1 MRSLVLRRLAV
12 LPVLLLGTTL
22 LVFALGRMAPGDPA
36 ELFAG
41 GHQADP
47 DVVERVREEWG
58 LDDPLPAQY
67 AHYLGRLVRGDLGH
81 STTQQAEVTDVL
93 RRRLPASLEL
103 TVAALLIGVPAGV
116 GLGVA
121 AARRQGSAVDDG
133 ARLAAMAGAS
143 VPVFWVAL
151 VLGYVFSVR
160 LDWLPLSGRL
170 PPFTSVDEVTGF
182 YTVDALVQGDL
193 GLFGSVLR
201 HLALP
206 AITLAIVPAA
216 VMARFA
222 RASFLEVLGENYIR
236 TAHAYGIPP
245 RTVVWRLAARNAVL
259 PLITLLSLL
268 LPALIVGAVLIET
281 VFSWPG
287 VGTFLLEALQ
297 ARDYAVVQSVTL
309 LVAAIY
315 ALTGLVADVSYA
327 ALDPRTRRS

>member
-22 LVFALGRMAPGDPA
+22 LVFVLGRMAPGDPA

-47 DVVERVREEWG
+47 QAVERVREQWG
-58 LDDPLPAQY
+58 LDDPLPVQY
-67 AHYLGRLVRGDLGH
+67 GHYLGRLLRGDLGR
-81 STTQQAEVTDVL
+81 STTQQADVTDVL

-103 TVAALLIGVPAGV
+103 TVGALLIGIPLGV
-116 GLGVA
+116 GAGVA
-121 AARRQGSAVDDG
+121 AARRRGSAVDDTT
-133 ARLAAMAGAS
+133 RLVAMAGAS
-143 VPVFWVAL
+143 APIFWVAL
-151 VLGYVFSVR
+151 VLGYLFSVR
-160 LDWLPLSGRL
+160 LGWLPLSGRL
-170 PPFTSVDEVTGF
+170 PPFTSVDEITGF
-182 YTVDALVQGDL
+182 YTVDALLDGDL
-193 GLFGSVLR
+193 GLFGAVLR

-206 AITLAIVPAA
+206 ALTLAIVPAA

-222 RASFLEVLGENYIR
+222 RSSFLDVLDENYIR

-245 RTVVWRLAARNAVL
+245 RRVVWRWAAKNAVL

-315 ALTGLVADVSYA
+315 ALAGLAADVAHA

>member
-1 MRSLVLRRLAV
+1 MRALVLRRLAV

-22 LVFALGRMAPGDPA
+22 LVFVLGRLAPGDPA

-47 DVVERVREEWG
+47 EVIERVRTEWG
-58 LDDPLPAQY
+58 LEDPLPVQY
-67 AHYLGRLVRGDLGH
+67 ARYVGRVVRGDLGR
-81 STTQQAEVTDVL
+81 STTQQADVTDVL
-93 RRRLPASLEL
+93 GRRLPASLEL
-103 TVAALLIGVPAGV
+103 TGGALLIGVPVGV

-121 AARRQGSAVDDG
+121 AARHRGRALDD
-133 ARLAAMAGAS
+133 ASRLVAMAGAS
-143 VPVFWVAL
+143 APIFWVAL
-151 VLGYVFSVR
+151 VLGYLFSVR
-160 LDWLPLSGRL
+160 LGWLPLSGRL
-170 PPFTSVDEVTGF
+170 PPFTTVDEVTGF
-182 YTVDALVQGDL
+182 YTVDALLQGDL
-193 GLFGSVLR
+193 DLFGSVLR

-206 AITLAIVPAA
+206 VITLAIVPAA
-216 VMARFA
+216 VLARFA

-236 TAHAYGIPP
+236 TAHAYGIPQ

-268 LPALIVGAVLIET
+268 LPALIVGAVLVEN

-287 VGTFLLEALQ
+287 VGSFLLEALQ

-309 LVAAIY
+309 IVAAIY
-315 ALTGLVADVSYA
+315 ALTGLAADVAYA

>member
-1 MRSLVLRRLAV
+1 MRRLVLRRLAM
-12 LPVLLLGTTL
+12 LPALLLGTTL
-22 LVFALGRMAPGDPA
+22 LVFVLGRMAPGDPA

-47 DVVERVREEWG
+47 DAIERVRDEWG
-58 LDDPLPAQY
+58 LDDPVLVQY
-67 AHYLGRLVRGDLGH
+67 GHYLGRLARGDLGR
-81 STTQQAEVTDVL
+81 SITQQDEVTDVL
-93 RRRLPASLEL
+93 GRRLPASLEL
-103 TVAALLIGVPAGV
+103 TVGALLIGVPAGV

-121 AARRQGSAVDDG
+121 AARRRGSPVDD
-133 ARLAAMAGAS
+133 ATRLVAMGGAS
-143 VPVFWVAL
+143 VPIFWMAL
-151 VLGYVFSVR
+151 VLAYVFSVR
-160 LDWLPLSGRL
+160 LSWLPLGGRL

-182 YTVDALVQGDL
+182 YTIDALLHGDVE
-193 GLFGSVLR
+193 LFGSVLR

-206 AITLAIVPAA
+206 TLTLAIVPAA

-222 RASFLEVLGENYIR
+222 RASFLEVLGEDYIR

-245 RTVVWRLAARNAVL
+245 RTVVWRLAFKNAVL
-259 PLITLLSLL
+259 PLMTLLSLL

-309 LVAAIY
+309 IVAAVY
-315 ALTGLVADVSYA
+315 ALTGLVADLSYA